1 MFSFLCIV
9 RRIHFCCSTC
19 TFSKVT
25 YHRKKERKESNT
37 KEPNPKQTRQ
47 EGLPRRLAMVQK
59 QTNKADAH
67 GNLIVES
74 GSSPVCLSVEKGVD
88 KKSNV
93 VSHAE

>member
-1 MFSFLCIV
+1 
-9 RRIHFCCSTC
+9 
-19 TFSKVT
+19 
-25 YHRKKERKESNT
+25 
-37 KEPNPKQTRQ
+37 
-47 EGLPRRLAMVQK
+47 MVQK

-74 GSSPVCLSVEKGVD
+74 RNSPVCLSVEKGVD